1 MGKWLNGAMGPVPAF
16 AMAGAGSVALEQ
28 EKRHNWQLAGSSSSR
43 SSVHGGGATQFRA
56 PKKPGMTRRA
66 VVALILLI
74 LVPPIGIAMMWYK
87 GIFETRGR
95 VLLTVIGAII
105 MTVMFGCLM
114 PKPTVIEVQPSAV
127 KAQLRSPLPTDAAL
141 NALSN
146 MEELLAGIENQ
157 TVVESDY
164 NEATGQT
171 VAEDEVAE
179 ATTEPEDP
187 MAAVVYS
194 VRSGAKYYHKY
205 GECNGQVNRRTLTV
219 AQALN
224 EGLDPCGRCDPPSP

>member
-1 MGKWLNGAMGPVPAF
+1 MGKWLNGAMGPVPAL
-16 AMAGAGSVALEQ
+16 AMAGAGTAAPAQ
-28 EKRHNWQLAGSSSSR
+28 EKQHNWHLAGSSSQR
-43 SSVHGGGATQFRA
+43 SSMHGGGATQFRA

-66 VVALILLI
+66 IIALILLV
-74 LVPPIGIAMMWYK
+74 LLPPIGIAMLWYK
-87 GIFETRGR
+87 GIFELRGR

-105 MTVMFGCLM
+105 MTLAFGWMM
-114 PKPTVIEVQPSAV
+114 PSPTVVEVQPSAV

-157 TVVESDY
+157 TVVQSDY

-171 VAEDEVAE
+171 VAEDDAVEE
-179 ATTEPEDP
+179 TPEPEDP

-194 VRSGAKYYHKY
+194 VRSGAKYYHKAS
-205 GECNGQVNRRTLTV
+205 ECNGQVNRRTLTV

-224 EGLDPCGRCDPPSP
+224 EGLKACGRCDPPSP